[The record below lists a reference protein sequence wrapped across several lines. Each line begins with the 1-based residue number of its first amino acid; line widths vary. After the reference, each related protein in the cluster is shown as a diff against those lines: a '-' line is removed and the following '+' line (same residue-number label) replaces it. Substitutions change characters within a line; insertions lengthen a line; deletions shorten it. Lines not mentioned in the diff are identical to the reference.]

1 MLGEIRGEVRFKEP
15 LSFHTSLRIGG
26 PADIFIVPQDV
37 DDIRHA
43 LMFAER
49 EQLPIAVVGGG
60 NNLLVRDRGIRGV
73 VLKLEGCLGRAEF
86 HGEEAIAGAGVS
98 LSALI
103 REAAALNLGGI
114 ECLVGIPAT
123 IGGAL
128 AMNAGTPDGWIG
140 DFVSAVY
147 FLHPDGTL
155 GEFKPAAGAV
165 SHRTFHAPAG
175 AVLIGCRLQL
185 HRRPQAEIQK
195 EMKQRLKVKKSTQP
209 LALASAGC
217 VWKNPPGETATR
229 LIEKSGVKGK
239 RVNGAEIS
247 SKHANFIVN
256 RGGAMAADILALMEM
271 TRERVQAH
279 FGITLEAE
287 IRILGE

>member
-26 PADIFIVPQDV
+26 PADIFVVPQDV

-49 EQLPIAVVGGG
+49 EQLPVAVIGGG
-60 NNLLVRDRGIRGV
+60 NKLLVRDRGVRGV
-73 VLKLEGCLGRAEF
+73 VLRLEGCLGRAEF

-103 REAAALNLGGI
+103 REAAAQNLGGL

-128 AMNAGTPDGWIG
+128 ATNAGTADGWIG

-147 FLHPDGTL
+147 FLHGDGAL
-155 GEFKPAAGAV
+155 GEFKPAATV
-165 SHRTFHAPAG
+165 PYRTFHAPPG
-175 AVLIGCRLQL
+175 AVLVGARLRL
-185 HRRPQAEIQK
+185 ARRPMAEIHR
-195 EMKQRLKVKKSTQP
+195 EIRQRLKQKKATQP
-209 LALASAGC
+209 LALASVGC
-217 VWKNPPGETATR
+217 VWKDPPGESATR
-229 LIEKSGVKGK
+229 LLEKCGLRGK
-239 RVNGAEIS
+239 RINGAEIS
-247 SKHANFIVN
+247 TKHANFVVN
-256 RGGAMAADILALMEM
+256 RGGATANDILALLELA
-271 TRERVQAH
+271 RDRVRHQ
-279 FGITLEAE
+279 FGITLEPE